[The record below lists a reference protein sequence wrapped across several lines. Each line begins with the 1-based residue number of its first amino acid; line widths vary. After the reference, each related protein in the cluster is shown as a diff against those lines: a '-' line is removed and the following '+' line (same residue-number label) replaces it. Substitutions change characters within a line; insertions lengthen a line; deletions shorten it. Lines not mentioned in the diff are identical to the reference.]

1 MHSSVQQYYC
11 RPRGTYG
18 QRAHCRSNMSYAS
31 TSSREVS
38 TSLHPKK
45 GKMQNVTDSSIELLK
60 AGAIFSSV
68 VY

>member
-11 RPRGTYG
+11 RPRGTNG
-18 QRAHCRSNMSYAS
+18 QRAQCRSNMSDAS

-38 TSLHPKK
+38 ISVHSKK
-45 GKMQNVTDSSIELLK
+45 RKMQNVTDSFIELFK
-60 AGAIFSSV
+60 ARAIFSSV

>member
-11 RPRGTYG
+11 RPRGTNG
-18 QRAHCRSNMSYAS
+18 QRAQGRSNMSDAS

-38 TSLHPKK
+38 TSVHPKK
-45 GKMQNVTDSSIELLK
+45 GKMQNVTDSFIELLK
-60 AGAIFSSV
+60 ARAIFSSV

>member
-11 RPRGTYG
+11 RPRGTNG
-18 QRAHCRSNMSYAS
+18 QRAQCRSNMSYAS

-38 TSLHPKK
+38 TSLHPEK